1 MVPSKVLFVFNF
13 AYWSYC
19 LRQDSL
25 DRSSYVQN
33 LSDLLLAQFHIFLKI
48 LIQKFFRLFSKFHLN
63 INFGHL
69 VNLGPEF
76 INVILVKQGS
86 PDFP

>member
-1 MVPSKVLFVFNF
+1 MVPSQVLFVFDF
-13 AYWSYC
+13 AYWSYY
-19 LRQDSL
+19 LLQDSL

-33 LSDLLLAQFHIFLKI
+33 LNDLLLAQFHIFLKI

-63 INFGHL
+63 INFGHS

-76 INVILVKQGS
+76 IDVILVEQGS
-86 PDFP
+86 PYFP